1 MAANNIFRYR
11 SNGELYFSNAFLD
24 SVNHRRDQQP
34 VAHDQPAL
42 APPLAAIPLHQDQDE
57 PLEQLLLGQD
67 QVQHQIAQPFQEEA
81 LEHHQEP
88 EQVLTVTVQLS
99 QAMTDDIRSSG
110 SMPRTTLNAHLAN
123 DGDYVLVKWAQYNEQ
138 ASASSTPIWSP
149 SGSTILTRPTA
160 LYMFHDDEY
169 DRMEDT
175 E

>member
-1 MAANNIFRYR
+1 MATSNIFRYR
-11 SNGELYFSNAFLD
+11 SNGERYFSNAFLD
-24 SVNHRRDQQP
+24 SVYHRRDQQL
-34 VAHDQPAL
+34 VVQDQPAL

-57 PLEQLLLGQD
+57 PLDQLLLGQD
-67 QVQHQIAQPFQEEA
+67 QVQHQIAQPFLEEA

-88 EQVLTVTVQLS
+88 EQVHTFTVQLS
-99 QAMTDDIRSSG
+99 QAMADDIRSSG
-110 SMPRTTLNAHLAN
+110 SMSRTTLNAHLTN

-138 ASASSTPIWSP
+138 ASASTTPVWSP
-149 SGSTILTRPTA
+149 SASTILTRPTT